1 MVSPEYLLQI
11 AEGAEDLA
19 ELLHQDIIKNVIQR
33 IMIRLDRGD
42 DYYLTAVDK
51 WQLETLQ
58 DAGYLLED
66 IQKEIAQKTPLMVT
80 EVKEA
85 FEDAGVRAIT
95 YDNSIYEKAGLNALP
110 IEQSPALIRLL
121 ERGYAATLGEFDNFT
136 RTMANAAHELYITE
150 CDKAYYKVASGAESW
165 SQAVKEAVETIAK
178 DGVTVTYP
186 SGHTDTIETAT
197 LRAVRTGIAQATG
210 DITLKRMEEMD
221 WDIILTSA
229 HLGARYGD
237 DGDNFTNHH
246 WWQGQFYS
254 KSGNDKRFKPFSVC
268 GLGDVQG
275 ILGANC
281 RHSFGPGDGENN
293 PFKHFDTEENR
304 EAYDLSQRQR
314 VLERRIRKTK
324 REVMGVKEAM
334 DDSKT
339 EESRSELESLYQRKA
354 KLLEKQNKAYNEFC
368 EENNLKRRAERVSI
382 AQWDRKQAAA
392 ARAAAR
398 KKPRDDSGV

>member
-19 ELLHQDIIKNVIQR
+19 ELLHQDIMRKVIER

-58 DAGYLLED
+58 EAGYLMED
-66 IQKEIAQKTPLMVT
+66 IQKEIAQKTPLMNK

-85 FEDAGVRAIT
+85 FEDAGVTAIT
-95 YDNSIYEKAGLNALP
+95 NDNAIYKAAGLPVLP
-110 IEQSPALIRLL
+110 IEQSPALIALL
-121 ERGYAATLGEFDNFT
+121 ERGYAAALGEFENFT
-136 RTMANAAHELYITE
+136 RTMANAAHEVYIAE

-210 DITLKRMEEMD
+210 QITLKHMEEMD

-237 DGDNFTNHH
+237 GGDNHTNHY
-246 WWQGQFYS
+246 WWQGKFYS
-254 KSGNDKRFKPFSVC
+254 RTGKDKRFPNFNVC

-275 ILGANC
+275 IHGANC
-281 RHSFGPGDGENN
+281 RHSIMPGDGVDN
-293 PFKHFDTEENR
+293 PFKDYDSEENKQ
-304 EAYDLSQRQR
+304 AYDLSQRQR
-314 VLERRIRKTK
+314 TLERRIRKTK
-324 REVMGVKEAM
+324 REFLGLDEAYKAGSEEVKA
-334 DDSKT
+334 
-339 EESRSELESLYQRKA
+339 ELFPEYQRKA
-354 KLLEKQNKAYNEFC
+354 KLLTRQNKAYNEFC
-368 EENNLKRRAERVSI
+368 EENDLKRRAERIAV
-382 AQWDRKQAAA
+382 AQWGRKQAAA

-398 KKPRDDSGV
+398 KKKTTA

>member
-19 ELLHQDIIKNVIQR
+19 ELLHQDIMRKVIER

-58 DAGYLLED
+58 EAGYLMED
-66 IQKEIAQKTPLMVT
+66 IQKEIAQKTPLMT
-80 EVKEA
+80 KEIKEA
-85 FEDAGVRAIT
+85 FEDAGVTAIT
-95 YDNSIYEKAGLNALP
+95 NDNAIYKAAGLPVLP
-110 IEQSPALIRLL
+110 IEQSPALIALL
-121 ERGYAATLGEFDNFT
+121 ERGYAATLGEFENFT
-136 RTMANAAHELYITE
+136 RTMANASHEVYISE

-165 SQAVKEAVETIAK
+165 SRAVKEAVETISK

-210 DITLKRMEEMD
+210 EITLKRMEEMD

-237 DGDNFTNHH
+237 GGDNHTNHY
-246 WWQGQFYS
+246 WWQGKFYS
-254 KSGNDKRFKPFSVC
+254 RTGKDKRYQNFNVC

-275 ILGANC
+275 IHGVNC
-281 RHSFGPGDGENN
+281 RHSIMPGDGVNN
-293 PFKHFDTEENR
+293 PFKHYDSDENKK
-304 EAYDLSQRQR
+304 AYDLSQRQR
-314 VLERRIRKTK
+314 TLERRIRKTK
-324 REVMGVKEAM
+324 REFLGLDEAYKASSEEVKA
-334 DDSKT
+334 
-339 EESRSELESLYQRKA
+339 ELFPEYQRKA
-354 KLLEKQNKAYNEFC
+354 KLLARQNKAYNEFC
-368 EENNLKRRAERVSI
+368 EENDLKRRAERIAI
-382 AQWDRKQAAA
+382 AQWGRKQAAA

-398 KKPRDDSGV
+398 KAKKE

>member
-19 ELLHQDIIKNVIQR
+19 ELLHQDIIKKVVER
-33 IMIRLDRGD
+33 IMVRLDRGD

-58 DAGYLLED
+58 NAGYLLED

-95 YDNSIYEKAGLNALP
+95 YDNAIYEKAGLSALP

-121 ERGYAATLGEFDNFT
+121 ERGFAATLGEFENFT

-165 SQAVKEAVETIAK
+165 SQAVREAVETIAK

-210 DITLKRMEEMD
+210 EITLKRMEEMD

-237 DGDNFTNHH
+237 EGDNFTNHH

-281 RHSFGPGDGENN
+281 RHSFGPGDGVNN
-293 PFKHFDTEENR
+293 PFKHYDSEENK

-314 VLERRIRKTK
+314 TLERRIRKTK
-324 REVMGVKEAM
+324 REVMGIKEGL
-334 DDSKT
+334 DDAKT
-339 EESRSELESLYQRKA
+339 ETSRSELEALYQRKA
-354 KLLEKQNKAYNEFC
+354 KLLAKQNKAYNDFC
-368 EENNLKRRAERVSI
+368 EENNLKRRAERIAI

-398 KKPRDDSGV
+398 KAKKE

>member
-19 ELLHQDIIKNVIQR
+19 ELLHQDIIKKVVER
-33 IMIRLDRGD
+33 IMTRLDRGD

-58 DAGYLLED
+58 NAGYLLED

-95 YDNSIYEKAGLNALP
+95 YDNAIYEKAGLSALP

-121 ERGYAATLGEFDNFT
+121 ERGYAATLGEFENFT

-165 SQAVKEAVETIAK
+165 SQAVREAVETIAK

-210 DITLKRMEEMD
+210 DITLKRMEEME

-237 DGDNFTNHH
+237 EGDNFTNHH

-281 RHSFGPGDGENN
+281 RHSFGPGDGVNN
-293 PFKHFDTEENR
+293 PFKHYDSEENK

-314 VLERRIRKTK
+314 TLERRIRKTK
-324 REVMGVKEAM
+324 REVMGIKEGL
-334 DDSKT
+334 DDAKT
-339 EESRSELESLYQRKA
+339 EASRSELEALYQRKA
-354 KLLEKQNKAYNEFC
+354 KLLAKQNKAYNDFC
-368 EENNLKRRAERVSI
+368 EENNLKRRAERIAI

-398 KKPRDDSGV
+398 KAKKE

>member
-1 MVSPEYLLQI
+1 
-11 AEGAEDLA
+11 
-19 ELLHQDIIKNVIQR
+19 
-33 IMIRLDRGD
+33 
-42 DYYLTAVDK
+42 
-51 WQLETLQ
+51 
-58 DAGYLLED
+58 
-66 IQKEIAQKTPLMVT
+66 
-80 EVKEA
+80 
-85 FEDAGVRAIT
+85 
-95 YDNSIYEKAGLNALP
+95 
-110 IEQSPALIRLL
+110 
-121 ERGYAATLGEFDNFT
+121 
-136 RTMANAAHELYITE
+136 MANAAHELYITE

-165 SQAVKEAVETIAK
+165 SQAVREAVETIAK

-210 DITLKRMEEMD
+210 DITLKRMEETE

-237 DGDNFTNHH
+237 EGDNFTNHH

-281 RHSFGPGDGENN
+281 RHSFGPGDGVNN
-293 PFKHFDTEENR
+293 PFKHYDSEENK

-314 VLERRIRKTK
+314 TLERRIRKTK
-324 REVMGVKEAM
+324 REVMGIKEGL
-334 DDSKT
+334 DDAKT
-339 EESRSELESLYQRKA
+339 EASRSELEALYQRKA
-354 KLLEKQNKAYNEFC
+354 KLLAKQNKAYNDFC
-368 EENNLKRRAERVSI
+368 EDNNLKRRAERIAI

-398 KKPRDDSGV
+398 KAKKE

>member
-19 ELLHQDIIKNVIQR
+19 ELLHQDIIKKVVER
-33 IMIRLDRGD
+33 IMARLDRGD

-58 DAGYLLED
+58 NAGYLLDD
-66 IQKEIAQKTPLMVT
+66 IQKEIAQKTPLMVS

-95 YDNSIYEKAGLNALP
+95 YDNAIYEKAGLSALP

-121 ERGYAATLGEFDNFT
+121 ERGYAATLGEFENFT

-165 SQAVKEAVETIAK
+165 SQAVREAVETIAK

-210 DITLKRMEEMD
+210 DITLKRMEEME

-237 DGDNFTNHH
+237 EGDNFTNHH

-293 PFKHFDTEENR
+293 PFKHYDSEENK

-314 VLERRIRKTK
+314 TLERRIRKTK
-324 REVMGVKEAM
+324 REVMGIKEGL
-334 DDSKT
+334 DDAKT
-339 EESRSELESLYQRKA
+339 EASRSELEALYQRKA
-354 KLLEKQNKAYNEFC
+354 KLLAKQNKAYNEFC
-368 EENNLKRRAERVSI
+368 EENNLKRRAERIAI

-398 KKPRDDSGV
+398 KAKKE

>member
-11 AEGAEDLA
+11 SEGAEDLA
-19 ELLHQDIIKNVIQR
+19 ELLHQDIISKVIQR

-42 DYYLTAVDK
+42 EYYLTAVDK

-58 DAGYLLED
+58 EAGYLVED
-66 IQKEIAQKTPLMVT
+66 IQKEIAAKTPLMIK

-85 FEDAGVRAIT
+85 FEDAGVKAISTDNAIYRA
-95 YDNSIYEKAGLNALP
+95 AGLDVLP
-110 IEQSPALIRLL
+110 IEQSPALIALL
-121 ERGYAATLGEFDNFT
+121 ERGYAATLGEFENFT
-136 RTMANAAHELYITE
+136 RTMANAAHELYISE

-165 SQAVKEAVETIAK
+165 SQAVREAVETISK
-178 DGVTVTYP
+178 DGVTVSYP

-237 DGDNFTNHH
+237 GGDNHTNHE
-246 WWQGQFYS
+246 WWQGKFYS
-254 KSGNDKRFKPFSVC
+254 RTGKDKRFPNFNVC

-275 ILGANC
+275 IHGANC
-281 RHSFGPGDGENN
+281 RHSFGPGDGEHN
-293 PFKHFDTEENR
+293 PFEKFDSEENK
-304 EAYDLSQRQR
+304 EVYDLSQRQR
-314 VLERRIRKTK
+314 LLERRIRKTK
-324 REVMGVKEAM
+324 REVMGVKESV
-334 DDSKT
+334 DDAKT
-339 EESRSELESLYQRKA
+339 EQAKEELQDLYTRKA
-354 KLLEKQNKAYNEFC
+354 KLLAKQNKAYNEFC
-368 EENNLKRRAERVSI
+368 EEHDLKRRAERIAI

-398 KKPRDDSGV
+398 KKQTTA

>member
-19 ELLHQDIIKNVIQR
+19 ELLHQDIIKKVVER
-33 IMIRLDRGD
+33 IMARLDRGD

-58 DAGYLLED
+58 NAGYLLED
-66 IQKEIAQKTPLMVT
+66 IQKEIAQKTPLMVS

-95 YDNSIYEKAGLNALP
+95 YDNSIYEKAGLSALP

-121 ERGYAATLGEFDNFT
+121 ERGYAATLGEFENFT

-165 SQAVKEAVETIAK
+165 SQAVREAVETIAK

-210 DITLKRMEEMD
+210 DITLKRMEETE

-237 DGDNFTNHH
+237 EGDNFTNHH

-281 RHSFGPGDGENN
+281 RHSFGPGDGVNN
-293 PFKHFDTEENR
+293 PFKHYDSEENK

-314 VLERRIRKTK
+314 TLERRIRKTK
-324 REVMGVKEAM
+324 REVMGIKKGL
-334 DDSKT
+334 DDAKT
-339 EESRSELESLYQRKA
+339 EASRSELEALYQRKA
-354 KLLEKQNKAYNEFC
+354 KLLAKQNKAYNDFC
-368 EENNLKRRAERVSI
+368 EDNNLKRRAERIAI
-382 AQWDRKQAAA
+382 AQWDRKQAAV

-398 KKPRDDSGV
+398 KAKKE